1 MIMLSDPDP
10 CATSSTYSIK
20 ILTYNILCD
29 YYATEK
35 QFGYTPS
42 AALSWEYRR
51 ESIWGQIEE
60 ADADI
65 LCLQEIDT
73 ESFEDF
79 FCVKAAHLG
88 LKGVFFPKGRAAR
101 LPVEAAR
108 TVDGCAIFYNKNKYI
123 LLHKQL
129 VEFANLAINRGDVKE
144 SPDFFNRVGSN
155 DHIAM
160 ICFFEN
166 RSDGTR
172 FVVANAHTIA
182 NPEYIDVKTVQTVVF
197 MEKLEKEATRYAR
210 WPATPLKDKRTFNL
224 SSDTPMSTPAQ
235 TPSIEVV
242 EDPLGYDHAPSQ
254 TYASITALPLF
265 VVGDFNSPPGSAVHT
280 LLSTGSVAGNH
291 KDFGDYSYGNLT
303 KLGIQHPFQLK
314 SAYEVLDGTENEL
327 PWTNYT
333 PGFTGILDYIWYSGN
348 TVDVEA
354 VLGPIDREY
363 LTRVP
368 GFPHWHFP
376 SDHIPLVAEFSLK
389 KNGSRLSGIRGASR
403 RQDDAA

>member
-1 MIMLSDPDP
+1 MIIVSNSDTS
-10 CATSSTYSIK
+10 AFSSTSRIK

-42 AALSWEYRR
+42 AALSWDYRR
-51 ESIWGQIEE
+51 ETIWEEIETSG
-60 ADADI
+60 ADI

-88 LKGVFFPKGRAAR
+88 LKGVFFPKGRAQR

-123 LLHKQL
+123 LLDKQL
-129 VEFANLAINRGDVKE
+129 VEFSNLAINRGDVKD

-166 RSDGTR
+166 RSDDSR

-182 NPEYIDVKTVQTVVF
+182 SPEYIDVKTVQTVVF
-197 MEKLEKEATRYAR
+197 MDKLEKEATRYAR
-210 WPATPLKDKRTFNL
+210 WPATTLKDKRTFNL
-224 SSDTPMSTPAQ
+224 SSDTPISTPGT
-235 TPSIEVV
+235 TPGTDAVD
-242 EDPLGYDHAPSQ
+242 DPLGYDHASSQ
-254 TYASITALPLF
+254 TYASNTALPLF

-280 LLSTGSVAGNH
+280 LLSTGSVTGNH
-291 KDFGDYSYGNLT
+291 RDFGDYSYGNLT

-314 SAYEVLDGTENEL
+314 SAYEILDGTENEL

-333 PGFTGILDYIWYSGN
+333 PGFTGILDYIWYSSN
-348 TVDVEA
+348 TVEVEA
-354 VLGPIDREY
+354 VLGPIDKEY
-363 LTRVP
+363 LTKVP

-376 SDHIPLVAEFSLK
+376 SDHIALVAEFRFK
-389 KNGSRLSGIRGASR
+389 KNGSRLGGIRGR
-403 RQDDAA
+403 